1 MNTPRILLVED
12 DPTTRAFMTAALESF
27 PARVD
32 QATTV
37 ATARTTAAAH
47 PHALWLFD
55 AHLPDGDGAG
65 LLALLRRDGYTVPAI
80 AHTAAREPALHRA
93 LIQAGFQAVLTKPL
107 GSAELHAA
115 VAAVLGAPAP
125 SPCRPRVAE
134 TAARDLGQPVW
145 DDEAALSAL
154 HGQQAHVDA
163 LRGLFLD
170 ELAGSRDA
178 VRGAFDRGDAGGI
191 EAALHR
197 LRASCGFVG
206 ACRLG
211 SATIDLQRRSADP
224 DALARFLDATQA
236 TLSSAGRPG
245 SGPGDGD

>member
-1 MNTPRILLVED
+1 MSKPRILLVED
-12 DPTTRAFMTAALESF
+12 DPTTRAFLSAALQAF
-27 PARVD
+27 PAVVD
-32 QATTV
+32 EATTL
-37 ATARTTAAAH
+37 ASARTVAAAH
-47 PHALWLFD
+47 RHALWLFD

-65 LLALLRRDGYTVPAI
+65 LLAMLRRDGYTVPAI
-80 AHTAAREPALHRA
+80 AHTAARESALHQD
-93 LIQAGFQAVLTKPL
+93 LLQAGFQAVLTKPL
-107 GSAELHAA
+107 GSTELHAA
-115 VAAVLGAPAP
+115 VAAVLGSRPP
-125 SPCRPRVAE
+125 PPCRPRVAE
-134 TAARDLGQPVW
+134 TAAGSLLQPVW

-178 VRGAFDRGDAGGI
+178 VQVAFERRDAGGI
-191 EAALHR
+191 DAALHR

-211 SATIDLQRRSADP
+211 NASIDLQRRSGDP

-236 TLSSAGRPG
+236 TLSSAGRPDTG
-245 SGPGDGD
+245 TGA